1 MDSIIKGKNLSQEEV
16 RDLMVL
22 GPTDITLKKLEE
34 LFAFKKS
41 KPPKYN
47 FSDYFVLEAGKCYND
62 KAETTTVGRY
72 IFNKFILTKELGP
85 KIKYMNYPLTDK
97 KLGALQNKVARLF
110 LEDKITAQ
118 ENFDFMDRLNW
129 YSFSIAYFTNSSLA
143 VDFVMTNPKI
153 KESKKKMIEK
163 NANEIENGNLAV
175 VADMEKELISEAKE
189 IFKDHP
195 SMQIYDSG
203 CRGSFGNN
211 YKNTSIMR
219 GAIKN
224 FADPSDNK
232 ISLTSLDEGI
242 KPEDF
247 KYYCDMSIAGTYSKA
262 IETQDGKL
270 YSFVF
275 QIKNYICR
283 L

>member
-1 MDSIIKGKNLSQEEV
+1 MNSVIKGKNLSEEEV
-16 RDLMVL
+16 KEILSIDQAS
-22 GPTDITLKKLEE
+22 ITLDKLEE

-41 KPPKYN
+41 KPAKYS

-62 KAETTTVGRY
+62 KAETTNVGRY
-72 IFNKFILTKELGP
+72 IFNKFILTDVLGP
-85 KIKYMNYPLTDK
+85 KLKYMNYAMDNK
-97 KLGALQNKVARLF
+97 KIEALQNKVAKLF
-110 LEDKITAQ
+110 LDEKITAQ

-129 YSFSIAYFTNSSLA
+129 YSFSIAYFTNASLS

-153 KESKKKMIEK
+153 KEDKQKMIEQ
-163 NANEIENGNLAV
+163 NLNEIENGNLAV
-175 VADMEKELISEAKE
+175 VDKIEKDLISEAKE

-195 SMQIYDSG
+195 AMQIYDSG

-224 FADPSDNK
+224 FADPSDVK

-262 IETQDGKL
+262 IETQDGNFN
-270 YSFVF
+270 SF
-275 QIKNYICR
+275 
-283 L
+283 